1 MKILVRLRLT
11 GCQIEFVEE
20 FGPGVV
26 AIGEIEIDGGP
37 ETPLEQ
43 IIPTIKARMLDR
55 LFDIEYLVEEMPPK
69 LLDLQKFEGPAI
81 IYVQ

>member
-43 IIPTIKARMLDR
+43 IMPAVKARMLDR
-55 LFDIEYLVEEMPPK
+55 LFDIEYQIEETTK
-69 LLDLQKFEGPAI
+69 LLDLQRFKGPTV

>member
-1 MKILVRLRLT
+1 MKLIVRLYLK
-11 GCQIEFVEE
+11 GCQIEFIEH

-26 AIGEIEIDGGP
+26 AIGEIEVDGGP

-43 IIPTIKARMLDR
+43 IMPAVKARMLDR
-55 LFDIEYLVEEMPPK
+55 LFDIEYQIEETAK
-69 LLDLQKFEGPAI
+69 LLDLQRFKGPTV